1 MKDSTTVLRIIHL
14 DIDYSNLALILE
26 IGNVCFLAAIS
37 IIVLLFV
44 FQRYNKSKFQL
55 VEMGLEISGSPKA
68 TFKIKRDYSNLYIA
82 NRIYIELITRKVT
95 LPFEEDKDVIIE
107 VYNSWYQLFILIREE
122 MKTIPGH
129 FLQKKH
135 SGSELVALN
144 TKILNDGLRP
154 HLTTYQAAFR
164 RWYEAE
170 IKNTNSDQLS
180 PQEIQEKYPKYQE
193 LVEDIKKANLVLIDY
208 TNNLKQFIEGN
219 E

>member
-1 MKDSTTVLRIIHL
+1 MKDSTTIIRIIHL

-26 IGNVCFLAAIS
+26 IGNICFVALIL
-37 IIVLLFV
+37 ILVLLFV
-44 FQRYNKSKFQL
+44 FQRYNKTKFQL

-82 NRIYIELITRKVT
+82 NRIYIELITRKVA

-107 VYNSWYQLFILIREE
+107 VYDSWYELFALIREE

-129 FLQKKH
+129 FLQKRH

-154 HLTTYQAAFR
+154 HLTTYQADFR

-170 IKNTNSDQLS
+170 IKNTKSAQLS
-180 PQEIQEKYPKYQE
+180 PQKVQEKYPKYQD
-193 LVEDIKKANLVLIDY
+193 LIEDIKKSNLVLVDY
-208 TNNLKQFIEGN
+208 TNNLKQFIEGK
-219 E
+219 